1 LHPGRDCLESMEYN
15 DEDGEGNDEDGEGND
30 DSKGDEGGL
39 IG

>member
-1 LHPGRDCLESMEYN
+1 MEYN